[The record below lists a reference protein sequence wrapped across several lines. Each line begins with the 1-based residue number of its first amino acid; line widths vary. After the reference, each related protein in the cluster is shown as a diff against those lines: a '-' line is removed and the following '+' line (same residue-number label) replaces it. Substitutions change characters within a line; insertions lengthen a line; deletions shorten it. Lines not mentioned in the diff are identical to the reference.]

1 MKDIFKTF
9 FLGLFILMSYT
20 SFLKAEKVNEI
31 IISGNERISEETLIV
46 YGEISKNKDYT
57 QEEINNIIKKLYDTK
72 FFSKISINFSNGV
85 LKINVKENPII
96 NSISLQGEPTK
107 KFTKALL
114 NFMTLKE
121 KSSFI
126 KNDVKKDVEIIREF
140 YNQLGYYSSTVEAR
154 TIEVKGGN
162 NLIDLIFIIDKGKRE
177 KITKIFFIGEK
188 KIKTKRLRDVI
199 ATEEAKFWKFISR
212 NIYLNNQRIEL
223 DKRLLKN
230 YYLSK
235 GYYDAEILSSNVFVK
250 GKDGIEL
257 TFNINAGKRYR
268 IKKISTDIDP
278 VFDKKI
284 FKTLESDF
292 KKFAGTYYSPFKITK
307 ILESIDE
314 LIDDNELQFVT
325 HSVSETIDGNF
336 VDLQFKIFEGPKVIV
351 ERINIKGNT
360 VTNDS
365 VIRSELILDEGDP
378 FSKLKLDKS
387 ISKLKSRNIFK
398 KVNYRVS
405 DGSSQNVKVM
415 DIVVE
420 EMPTGEI
427 AAGAGTGTDGNTLSF
442 SLTENNYLGR
452 GLIVDTSI
460 EASESALRGG
470 LSVVN
475 PNYNFSG
482 NSLRYGISSKKTDRP
497 NSGYE
502 NTLTQLNLGTR
513 FEQYDDIFLSPNLE
527 LSFDDMTVDNTASDR
542 LKKQA
547 GTFSDLSFGYGV
559 EKDTRDRRFMPTSG
573 SIFGFS
579 QKFPLYV
586 EENSSVFN
594 KFTLSKYH
602 SFNENIL
609 GAFKFYAAGILA
621 IEDDVRLSKRIHIPA
636 KRLRGFETRKVGPV
650 DSGDYVGGNYAMAMN
665 FEAALP
671 NLLPEATQTDVAVF
685 LDLGNLWHVD
695 YDSRIGQSSKIRS
708 SAGIATNLF
717 TPIGPLNFVFAQ
729 DLSSAESDTTQ
740 QFKFQIGT
748 SF

>member
-9 FLGLFILMSYT
+9 FLGLFILISYT

-57 QEEINNIIKKLYDTK
+57 QEGINNIIKKLYDTK

-85 LKINVKENPII
+85 LKINVEENPII

-154 TIEVKGGN
+154 TMEVKGGN

-378 FSKLKLDKS
+378 FSKIKLDKS

-482 NSLRYGISSKKTDRP
+482 NSLEYGISSKKTDRP

-513 FEQYDDIFLSPNLE
+513 FEQYDDIFLSPTLE

-594 KFTLSKYH
+594 RFTLSKYH